1 MVRHNIVLWHSNG
14 MLIFINKQI
23 LALSAKSM
31 YSQVI
36 GRKMMGSFTA
46 EKLETV
52 RNAREKFLSHGVIP
66 AGVVTDT
73 IIRSWQ
79 RSADRGIGIER
90 GETRCTPRYD
100 LMRRREL
107 NDTLLI
113 RSQPVMESLYH
124 EIAGTS
130 SMVLLADRDGIVL
143 HSIGD
148 PDFVDQ
154 AQKVFLKP
162 GGIWSEGVNG
172 TNAIGTA
179 LEEQMTVQV
188 HSSEHFIDKNRFLS
202 CSATPIF
209 DPKGGLLGALDV
221 SGDYSVHQQHTI
233 ALVRLSAQMI
243 ENQMFAP
250 KFPDDIIISF
260 HVRSE
265 FIGSLYEGIAVFSP
279 DGHLVA
285 ANRSAL
291 LQLGLDRSRMMGQSF
306 SSLFR
311 LTLVKLLEQ
320 SRFVPHPVLQ
330 LPLLSGVEVYG
341 RVWPGASVSPVTFL
355 PIISKAESGATVADV
370 KNKPE
375 GVPLDELAL
384 GDQKMQAVITKAL
397 RVVGHDIPIM
407 IEGESGTGKEL
418 LARALHMAGPRKNGP
433 FVPINCAAIPEGLI
447 ESELFGYQEGAF
459 TGARRKGQI
468 GKIREADKGTLFL
481 DEIGEM
487 PLQFQARLLRVLQD
501 RTVIPLGGAGSHK
514 VDLAVICATNR
525 RVRDAVAAGSFR
537 EDLYY
542 RLNGLLLTLPSLRER
557 EDKILLAVKILKSL
571 CGPERD
577 VTIHP
582 DVLCIFGQHTW
593 PGNIRQMH
601 NVLRTAVA
609 LLGERNEVT
618 VGELSEDFLEQ
629 AGTAYGRNVDDA
641 LLAVMETRLIS
652 ATLDHTRGNIAA
664 AARKMGIGRST
675 LYRKLRSLAQ
685 TDSFESAHT
694 CDDMMIPAQT
704 EDEL

>member
-1 MVRHNIVLWHSNG
+1 
-14 MLIFINKQI
+14 
-23 LALSAKSM
+23 
-31 YSQVI
+31 
-36 GRKMMGSFTA
+36 MGSFTA

-52 RNAREKFLSHGVIP
+52 RSAREKFLSHGIIP
-66 AGVVTDT
+66 AGIVADT
-73 IIRSWQ
+73 IVRSWQ
-79 RSADRGIGIER
+79 RSAERGIGIER

-100 LMRRREL
+100 LMQRRE
-107 NDTLLI
+107 NNHTLLTC
-113 RSQPVMESLYH
+113 SQPVLESLYH
-124 EIAGTS
+124 EIAGSS
-130 SMVLLADRDGIVL
+130 SMVLLADSDGVVL

-148 PDFVDQ
+148 PDFVEQ

-162 GGIWSEGVNG
+162 GGIWSESVNG

-179 LEEQMTVQV
+179 LEEKTTVQV

-209 DPKGGLLGALDV
+209 NPKGGILGALDV
-221 SGDYSVHQQHTI
+221 SGDYRVHQQHTM

-250 KFPDDIIISF
+250 EFPNDIIVSF
-260 HVRSE
+260 HVRPE

-291 LQLGLDRSRMMGQSF
+291 LQMGLDRFRMIGQTF
-306 SSLFR
+306 SSLFK
-311 LTLVKLLEQ
+311 LTFAKLLEQ
-320 SRFVPHPVLQ
+320 SRFLPQPVLK
-330 LPLLSGVEVYG
+330 LPLLSGAEVFG
-341 RVWPGASVSPVTFL
+341 RVWPGATISPVTFL
-355 PIISKAESGATVADV
+355 PVIAAPSIA
-370 KNKPE
+370 NKMRPNVTGE
-375 GVPLDELAL
+375 PPLLHELEL
-384 GDQKMQAVITKAL
+384 GDRKMQALIGKAL
-397 RVVGHDIPIM
+397 KVVGHDIPIM

-459 TGARRKGQI
+459 TGAKRKGQI

-501 RTVIPLGGAGSHK
+501 RTVTPLGGAGGHQ

-542 RLNGLLLTLPSLRER
+542 RLNGLLLTMPSLRER
-557 EDKILLAVKILKSL
+557 EDKILLAEKILKTL
-571 CGPERD
+571 CASERD
-577 VTIHP
+577 VSIHP
-582 DVLCIFGQHTW
+582 DVLTIFAQHSW
-593 PGNIRQMH
+593 PGNIRQLH

-609 LLGERNEVT
+609 LLGESNKVT
-618 VGELSEDFLEQ
+618 VDELSEDFLEQ
-629 AGTAYGRNVDDA
+629 AGAAVGSSSDDT
-641 LLAVMETRLIS
+641 LLSAMESRLIS
-652 ATLDHTRGNIAA
+652 ATLDHTGGNIAA
-664 AARKMGIGRST
+664 AARKMGIGRNT
-675 LYRKLRSLAQ
+675 LYRKLRSMAQ
-685 TDSFESAHT
+685 PDGA
-694 CDDMMIPAQT
+694 
-704 EDEL
+704 ELSQEL

>member
-1 MVRHNIVLWHSNG
+1 
-14 MLIFINKQI
+14 
-23 LALSAKSM
+23 
-31 YSQVI
+31 
-36 GRKMMGSFTA
+36 MGSLTA

-52 RNAREKFLSHGVIP
+52 RNAREKFLSHGIIP
-66 AGVVTDT
+66 AGVVTNT

-79 RSADRGIGIER
+79 RSSERGIGIER
-90 GETRCTPRYD
+90 GETRCIPRHD
-100 LMRRREL
+100 LLRRREH
-107 NDTLLI
+107 NHTLLI
-113 RSQPVMESLYH
+113 RSQPVLESLYH

-130 SMVLLADRDGIVL
+130 SMVLLADSDGVVL

-209 DPKGGLLGALDV
+209 NPKGGILGALDV
-221 SGDYSVHQQHTI
+221 SGDYRVHQQHTT

-250 KFPDDIIISF
+250 EFPDDIIVSF
-260 HVRSE
+260 HVRPE

-279 DGHLVA
+279 DGALVA

-291 LQLGLDRSRMMGQSF
+291 LQLGLDRFRMTEQTF

-320 SRFVPHPVLQ
+320 SRLVPQPVLK
-330 LPLLSGVEVYG
+330 LPLLSGVEVFG

-355 PIISKAESGATVADV
+355 PIISKATSGVASAGV

-375 GVPLDELAL
+375 GVPLEELAL
-384 GDQKMQAVITKAL
+384 GDQKMQAIIAKAL
-397 RVVGHDIPIM
+397 RVLGHDIPIM

-501 RTVIPLGGAGSHK
+501 RTVTPLGGAGSHN
-514 VDLAVICATNR
+514 VDLAVVCATNR

-582 DVLCIFGQHTW
+582 DVLSIFRQHTW

-601 NVLRTAVA
+601 NVLKTAVA
-609 LLGERNEVT
+609 LLGDRNEMT
-618 VGELSEDFLEQ
+618 AGELSEDFLEQ
-629 AGTAYGRNVDDA
+629 AGAVYDRNSDGA
-641 LLAVMETRLIS
+641 LLAGMEARLIS
-652 ATLDHTRGNIAA
+652 ATLDHTGGNIAA

-675 LYRKLRSLAQ
+675 LYRKLRSLTQ

-694 CDDMMIPAQT
+694 CDDPMITAQA
-704 EDEL
+704 EGKQ